1 MKAWE
6 VLGESSAPDG
16 TDIQSHAFNQGATL
30 FLSSSGSE
38 PRTSTSSAISDSL
51 GRRPTCDVSEHGAIG
66 HEIPL
71 NSSGSQRRNMS
82 RK

>member
-16 TDIQSHAFNQGATL
+16 TDIQSHAFNQDATL
-30 FLSSSGSE
+30 FYRPRAPE

-51 GRRPTCDVSEHGAIG
+51 GHRPTCDVSEHGAIG

-71 NSSGSQRRNMS
+71 SSSGSQRRTMS